1 MKQLRSYFLVT
12 TIFSVVLLSC
22 SSEEPNQAQNRG
34 WGQAGGNGTPTS
46 VEVLPV
52 TTSSISDQLRSFGTI
67 RAQDVVNI
75 NPQVSNRITNIYADL
90 GDTVRQGQVLAKIYD
105 VPFRDTF
112 EQAQAQLRQS
122 RSAFTRDS
130 TQFVRQQQLFE
141 SRAISSVEFE
151 NARATYETSRAQLES
166 SRAALTQ
173 SRENLENT
181 EIKSPV
187 NGVIMNRFI
196 VEGDIAQT
204 GQSAF
209 EIANLV
215 GFETRLYMPYQDW
228 DAVRVGLPV
237 ELSLSN
243 RPGNI
248 ARGTISRISPQLN
261 ENTGLG
267 EVVVSL
273 TDVTPAVRQ
282 GVLAESR
289 VTLETRE
296 NTVVIPRTAMIESV
310 ETYIEPETNTVELR
324 RNYSVFV
331 TQGDTIAIQRQLTL
345 GLEQG
350 ERVEILEG
358 LQEGDKMVV
367 TGQSNLRNRSNIRI
381 AGQQRQNAQQDR
393 QIDTMERSGSGEGA
407 SMNREQRRQQG
418 GVEPDSA
425 QRAQRDSI
433 RRVRNASS
441 DTSGN

>member
-1 MKQLRSYFLVT
+1 MKQLRRYLLIII
-12 TIFSVVLLSC
+12 IFSIALLNC
-22 SSEEPNQAQNRG
+22 SNDEPNQPQNMG
-34 WGQAGGNGTPTS
+34 WGQGGGNGTPTS

-105 VPFRDTF
+105 VPFRDTY
-112 EQAQAQLRQS
+112 EQARAQLRQS
-122 RSAFTRDS
+122 ESAFTRDS
-130 TQFVRQQQLFE
+130 TQFVRQRQLFE

-228 DAVRVGLPV
+228 DAIRVGLPV

-273 TDVTPAVRQ
+273 TDVTSAVRQ

-296 NTVVIPRTAMIESV
+296 NTVVIPRTAMIENV

-331 TQGDTIAIQRQLTL
+331 TQGDTIAIQRQLTI

-358 LQEGDKMVV
+358 LSEGDKMVV
-367 TGQSNLRNRSNIRI
+367 TGQSNLRNRANIRI
-381 AGQQRQNAQQDR
+381 AGQQRQSGQQDR
-393 QIDTMERSGSGEGA
+393 QIDSMERSGDGSGA
-407 SMNREQRRQQG
+407 SMGREQRR

-433 RRVRNASS
+433 RRAQNGSS